1 MSTKKLL
8 ILFGPAA
15 VGKMTVG
22 KELAALTGLKLFHNH
37 MTIELIIQFFDFGT
51 PPFQRLVGGFR
62 RRILEEVAQSDLP
75 GLIFT
80 FVWALNEA
88 EDREFIDSLTHIF
101 TQVDGEIFYVELQAD
116 QAVRLERNKTEYRLS
131 QKPTK
136 RNLQFSENNLLE
148 MDASYQ
154 LNSDDDFFYEKNY
167 FKIDN
172 THLSAHETAVKIKE
186 HFGW

>member
-22 KELAALTGLKLFHNH
+22 KELAELTGLKLFHNH
-37 MTIELIIQFFDFGT
+37 MTIELIIQFFDFTT
-51 PPFQRLVGGFR
+51 PPFQRLVGEFR
-62 RRILEEVAQSDLP
+62 RRILEEVAQSNLP

-80 FVWALNEA
+80 FVWALNEPD
-88 EDREFIDSLTHIF
+88 DREFIDSLTRIF
-101 TQVDGEIFYVELQAD
+101 MQVDGEIFYVELQAD
-116 QAVRLERNKTEYRLS
+116 QNIRLERNKTEYRLS

-148 MDASYQ
+148 MDANYQ
-154 LNSDDDFFYEKNY
+154 LNSDGDFFYEQNY
-167 FKIDN
+167 LKIDN
-172 THLSAHETAVKIKE
+172 THLTAAETAVKIKE